1 MKANFREIMKN
12 MILFSEIEW
21 IIKLGTSLF
30 PIYLCPSKLKIK
42 LNPQK
47 LRKFLML
54 FRKVMKTIFMGSKE
68 KKNLWM
74 SQCSRQIK
82 IQIMARPIFS
92 KPPIKFKVR
101 NLSIE
106 IVILKEAKIPK
117 LPKLSIETYP
127 KLQKSN
133 YNRSVWL
140 AFLEMDK
147 NRMKIKWKNCLK
159 LNFGKFPEK
168 KWNVSRGLRERKS
181 KDFQRS
187 YEFYIFNQVY
197 NHCEAWIFIF

>member
-54 FRKVMKTIFMGSKE
+54 FRKIMKTIFMGSKE

-82 IQIMARPIFS
+82 IQIMALPIFS

-106 IVILKEAKIPK
+106 IVILKEAKIPR

-127 KLQKSN
+127 RLQKSN

-140 AFLEMDK
+140 AFL
-147 NRMKIKWKNCLK
+147 
-159 LNFGKFPEK
+159 
-168 KWNVSRGLRERKS
+168 
-181 KDFQRS
+181 
-187 YEFYIFNQVY
+187 
-197 NHCEAWIFIF
+197 